1 MTVILSTYESSICY
15 GENLVF
21 KSRDQRLTHILSLIY
36 YKLFSESDWCL
47 VVLMN
52 MGILKNTLFSAVCLY
67 NCVTVLTDTE
77 PCGCEHYDWSSRTI
91 TRDGRRETDVSTR
104 CRDQEAKVF

>member
-21 KSRDQRLTHILSLIY
+21 KSRDQRLTQILSLIY

-47 VVLMN
+47 VFLMN
-52 MGILKNTLFSAVCLY
+52 TGILKNTLFSAVCLY
-67 NCVTVLTDTE
+67 KRRLTDTE
-77 PCGCEHYDWSSRTI
+77 PCGCGHYDWSSRTI